1 MGKNQRKKISEKYL
15 EECVIFHTPLDDA
28 LARVEVTSPGLIGI
42 CNGNDYEVC
51 EPISLYSGKETEA
64 LLLNAKTIKVVSEMA
79 QELGMT
85 LFYRPSLGLSDIN
98 EGIRAVEG
106 EHCLQR
112 RDRKARER
120 VVKWKG
126 RTHGD
131 VTHISMA
138 NREED

>member
-1 MGKNQRKKISEKYL
+1 MDKNQRKKISEKYL

-28 LARVEVTSPGLIGI
+28 LARVEVTSPGLIGV

-51 EPISLYSGKETEA
+51 EPMSLHSGKETAA
-64 LLLNAKTIKVVSEMA
+64 LLLNATTIKVVSEMA

-85 LFYRPSLGLSDIN
+85 VFYRPTLGLSEDN
-98 EGIRAVEG
+98 EARRAVEG
-106 EHCLQR
+106 EHPNQR
-112 RDRKARER
+112 RARRARER
-120 VVKWKG
+120 VMKWKG

-131 VTHISMA
+131 VTHISTA